1 MDIYNENRR
10 FISILSDYGFKATF
24 GNEAD
29 TTFLKK
35 ALQALIDSS
44 IPIKLVEFVKND
56 ISAITIDS
64 RSGIYDIA
72 CVDENENHFIVE
84 MQLSEYPEFIQR
96 MKFYVLHRFNTLVK
110 KGEYKFENLP
120 RIYCIGILAKSIFS
134 QITDYHNIAILRNSK
149 NETIDDQMSFVTVE
163 LDKFKKKQTEVTTD
177 LDKLIYTMQNLH
189 KVTETSQFPTFWNED
204 WLKKAISELDIR
216 NMTPEQKLAY
226 EMAISANALAV
237 KNESKKIQEAREAE
251 NLAVKTETIMNALS
265 MGLTLEQ
272 SAKLANVSIDF
283 VLSVQKQLTG
293 E

>member
-1 MDIYNENRR
+1 
-10 FISILSDYGFKATF
+10 
-24 GNEAD
+24 
-29 TTFLKK
+29 
-35 ALQALIDSS
+35 
-44 IPIKLVEFVKND
+44 
-56 ISAITIDS
+56 
-64 RSGIYDIA
+64 
-72 CVDENENHFIVE
+72 
-84 MQLSEYPEFIQR
+84 
-96 MKFYVLHRFNTLVK
+96 
-110 KGEYKFENLP
+110 
-120 RIYCIGILAKSIFS
+120 
-134 QITDYHNIAILRNSK
+134 
-149 NETIDDQMSFVTVE
+149 
-163 LDKFKKKQTEVTTD
+163 
-177 LDKLIYTMQNLH
+177 MQNLH

>member
-1 MDIYNENRR
+1 MDIYNKNGR

-35 ALQALIDSS
+35 ALQALINSPV
-44 IPIKLVEFVKND
+44 PIKSVEFVKND

-72 CVDENENHFIVE
+72 CVDENDNHFIVE

-96 MKFYVLHRFNTLVK
+96 MKFYALHRFNTLVK

-120 RIYCIGILAKSIFS
+120 RIYCIGILAKSIFP
-134 QITDYHNIAILRNSK
+134 QITDYHNIAILRNIK
-149 NETIDDQMSFVTVE
+149 NETIDDQMAFVTVE
-163 LDKFKKKQTEVTTD
+163 LDKFKKDENEVITD

-189 KVTETSQFPTFWNED
+189 TVTETSQFPTFWNED
-204 WLKKAISELDIR
+204 WLKKAISEVDIR

-237 KNESKKIQEAREAE
+237 KNENKKIEEAKRTLIIEA
-251 NLAVKTETIMNALS
+251 VTKALKR
-265 MGLTLEQ
+265 G
-272 SAKLANVSIDF
+272 KLSIEEIAEDNNVTIDF
-283 VLSVQKQLTG
+283 VLFVQKELSDSQ
-293 E
+293 